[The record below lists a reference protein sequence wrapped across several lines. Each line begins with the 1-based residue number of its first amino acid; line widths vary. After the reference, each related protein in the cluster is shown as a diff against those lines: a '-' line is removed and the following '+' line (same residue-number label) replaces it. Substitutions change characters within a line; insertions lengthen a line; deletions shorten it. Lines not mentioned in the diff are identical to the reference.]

1 MKTLIAIACVALVGC
16 ANISPAGN
24 AVLGAAAAVAVIE
37 HGNQQRR
44 PPVYVGGH
52 HPHHTPRPQ
61 HCWSRPVMWNPYT
74 GQPSQY
80 VTECRHY

>member
-1 MKTLIAIACVALVGC
+1 MKTMLIAVACVALVGC

-24 AVLGAAAAVAVIE
+24 AVLGAAAAVAIVE
-37 HGNQQRR
+37 HANQHRAPQ
-44 PPVYVGGH
+44 VYHGGH
-52 HPHHTPRPQ
+52 HHPRPQ
-61 HCWSRPVMWNPYT
+61 YCYSRPIRWNPYT